1 MRNNARKGAM
11 RTQIKKYTAMAHN
24 PGDLEQLEQE
34 LRNTQKTID
43 KLVAK
48 GTVHK
53 NTAARKKAQLAHML
67 NQAKA
72 KAG

>member
-1 MRNNARKGAM
+1 MRNRARKGAM

-24 PGDLEQLEQE
+24 PADMEQLEKE

-48 GTVHK
+48 GTIHK
-53 NTAARKKAQLAHML
+53 NTASRKKAQLARML
-67 NQAKA
+67 NQAKT
-72 KAG
+72 KVG